1 MKGKQSDPF
10 YVLPQELSERFFPL
24 LPAISNDIVAAICEG
39 VPEYVRPSDAKYRR
53 ILRKGVEEALR
64 TFIDRMGSPSNGTDS
79 VSSTY
84 ELIGAGEAS
93 EGRTLEVF
101 HVALRLG
108 SRVAW
113 QKVVQ
118 YTDDSV
124 LPRRQLATLA
134 EAMLVHID
142 DISAAAITGFTRTGV
157 RRKQENA
164 LRRERLVSLLT
175 ASPPASAEAIEDL
188 AHACQW
194 RVPQRLA
201 VAVTEALPPGIDVR
215 PSVPPGVLVGKADGA
230 LCLVIPDPE
239 SPGRRAALRRLFGGR
254 GVVVGPELP
263 VTEGA
268 SSLRMATDARCL
280 ARNHIIPRD
289 DVVFCSDHLATLLLF
304 RDRKLMEVLSAH
316 HLRPLAELAPQRRDR
331 LAETLLVWLR
341 SGNSVT
347 AVAGRLLIHPQTVR
361 YRLRQ
366 LENLYGAKLRE
377 PDVQFELELVLRA
390 WALQKSASERDG
402 SRSRELKAA
411 LGRPGPAG
419 RRVRSRRPAVKPHL
433 TSPAESPRTLR
444 TRGEGR

>member
-1 MKGKQSDPF
+1 M
-10 YVLPQELSERFFPL
+10 
-24 LPAISNDIVAAICEG
+24 LPAISNDVVAAICEG

-53 ILRKGVEEALR
+53 ALRKGVEEALR
-64 TFIDRMGSPSNGTDS
+64 TFIDRLGSPDGGADA

-93 EGRTLEVF
+93 EGRTLDVF
-101 HVALRLG
+101 QVALRLG

-118 YTDDSV
+118 YTDDNV
-124 LPRRQLATLA
+124 LPRPQLATLA

-164 LRRERLVSLLT
+164 LRRERLVTLLT
-175 ASPPASAEAIEDL
+175 ASPPASSEAIEDL

-194 RVPQRLA
+194 RVPRRLA
-201 VAVTEALPPGIDVR
+201 VAVTEELPPGSDVR
-215 PSVPPGVLVGKADGA
+215 PTVPPGVLVGKADGA

-239 SPGRRAALRRLFGGR
+239 SPGRRAALRRLFSGR
-254 GVVVGPELP
+254 GVVVGPERP

-268 SSLRMATDARCL
+268 LSLRMATDARCL

-289 DVVFCSDHLATLLLF
+289 DVVFCSDHLATLVLF
-304 RDRKLMEVLSAH
+304 RDTHLMDVLSAH
-316 HLRPLAELAPQRRDR
+316 HLRPLAKLAPQRRDR
-331 LAETLLVWLR
+331 LAETLLAWLR

-366 LENLYGAKLRE
+366 LESLYGAKLRDPE
-377 PDVQFELELVLRA
+377 VQFELELVLRA

-402 SRSRELKAA
+402 SPSRDLRA
-411 LGRPGPAG
+411 GHGVPGTAG
-419 RRVRSRRPAVKPHL
+419 RRALSKRPAVQPHL
-433 TSPAESPRTLR
+433 PPQDQSPHAFRA
-444 TRGEGR
+444 RGEER